1 MIIILKNTGNTSL
14 RFASPNEFSAGG
26 LQFSQNTINI
36 DIAKKYDVWSGIN
49 VAFGAEHRYENF
61 KITAGEEASYATYD
75 VNGNVWNNT
84 TQRPTDF
91 FGNAL
96 AGGSQVFA
104 GFRPENAVDK
114 KQTISCR
121 ICRYRTEFYR
131 LAFGRC
137 GSEIRKIIQILVLRS
152 IIN

>member
-1 MIIILKNTGNTSL
+1 ML
-14 RFASPNEFSAGG
+14 
-26 LQFSQNTINI
+26 
-36 DIAKKYDVWSGIN
+36 KKYDVWSGIN

-91 FGNAL
+91 FGNFL

-114 KQTISCR
+114 NRQSVAGYADIELNFTDWLLLDASS
-121 ICRYRTEFYR
+121 
-131 LAFGRC
+131 L
-137 GSEIRKIIQILVLRS
+137 
-152 IIN
+152 